1 MDDDRRIASRKGA
14 RNSWKRMSNRRRTI
28 TNQLVRRRNPT
39 PHEFPPGWTIKSER
53 VCPTYL
59 ETNGETWINNVF
71 DSPTLLSSPSIYPFF
86 LFQEDTSTIPRYEPR
101 GMDVV
106 TRCLGSNSTYGGL
119 CLLSSWLFEESNRK
133 GYGWILGRSIIAI
146 EILPT
151 IIFYLF
157 NAWKLSISRF
167 RIDKI
172 FTFLA
177 YFTIQRIVMFYFNA
191 FE

>member
-86 LFQEDTSTIPRYEPR
+86 FIPRGHEHDSSIRTKRNGCCYTLLRIQFNLWWPLPFVIVIIRRIESER
-101 GMDVV
+101 LWMDPWKID
-106 TRCLGSNSTYGGL
+106 NSDRNIANNY
-119 CLLSSWLFEESNRK
+119 LLF
-133 GYGWILGRSIIAI
+133 I
-146 EILPT
+146 
-151 IIFYLF
+151 
-157 NAWKLSISRF
+157 
-167 RIDKI
+167 
-172 FTFLA
+172 
-177 YFTIQRIVMFYFNA
+177 
-191 FE
+191 